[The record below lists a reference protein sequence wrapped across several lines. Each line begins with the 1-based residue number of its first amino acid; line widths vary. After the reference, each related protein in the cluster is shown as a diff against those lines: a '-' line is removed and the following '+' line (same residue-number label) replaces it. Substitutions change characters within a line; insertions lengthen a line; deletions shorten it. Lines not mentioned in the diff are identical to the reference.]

1 MTPFLFSGEPKQVIR
16 EKGHSVWQRANALY
30 ELRMNFQDQIKE
42 DYSEGEHDYF
52 VLLHSF
58 LFGSHPHLIEC
69 DDDYLFDQEAFSR
82 PVKAFQFRWIRAV
95 FENIDFHL
103 SPVPTIPDSAL
114 PPTPLERFFA
124 EKELEPRVYEVHY
137 KDFHHLVES
146 EYIIEF
152 ILNLED
158 KKLQKTIQDIL
169 FELDRK
175 NKDIHD
181 FLEHVA
187 NGYVE
192 LFFAPLLHP
201 EEEH

>member
-1 MTPFLFSGEPKQVIR
+1 MINDDII
-16 EKGHSVWQRANALY
+16 WQRANALY
-30 ELRMNFQDQIKE
+30 ELRINFQDQIKE
-42 DYSEGEHDYF
+42 DYSEGEHDSF
-52 VLLHSF
+52 VLVHSF
-58 LFGSHPHLIEC
+58 LFGSHPFVSEC
-69 DDDYLFDQEAFSR
+69 DDHYLFDQETFSR

-103 SPVPTIPDSAL
+103 SPVPTIPDGAL
-114 PPTPLERFFA
+114 LTPLERFFA
-124 EKELEPRVYEVHY
+124 EKDLEPKIYEVHY
-137 KDFHHLVES
+137 KDFHHFVES

-175 NKDIHD
+175 NSDIHE
-181 FLEHVA
+181 FLEDLA
-187 NGYVE
+187 NAYVE

-201 EEEH
+201 EEEY